1 MRDGMMQN
9 PSTKKGHITPFR
21 IVHSDVSKHA
31 VPTDVTA
38 F

>member
-1 MRDGMMQN
+1 MQK
-9 PSTKKGHITPFR
+9 PLHQKGHITPFR